1 MLNLVICDD
10 ERALRN
16 DLRKVLET
24 ELDLCGETFKIAEF
38 DCGEAL
44 VRALNDSAFDIIFL
58 DIEMKDL
65 DGVATAREIR
75 KRTSAPEII
84 FVTSYP
90 DFVFQG
96 YEVQAL
102 NYILKPYQ
110 REKIVSVLHTALER
124 LGKDTEK
131 YYLVESKCQ
140 RLRLPLNQTLY
151 FSSDKR
157 SVNAVTPEDQYTFY
171 GKLSDLETELPDHFV
186 RIHNRYLV
194 NLKYV
199 QSLQGNSVLIG
210 EEELPVSRSCKQEL
224 AIAFA
229 KYMLD

>member
-10 ERALRN
+10 ERTLRN

-24 ELDLCGETFKIAEF
+24 ELELCGETFKIAEF
-38 DCGEAL
+38 DCGESL
-44 VRALNDSAFDIIFL
+44 VRALNDSVFDIIFL

-110 REKIVSVLHTALER
+110 KEKIDRKSV
-124 LGKDTEK
+124 
-131 YYLVESKCQ
+131 V
-140 RLRLPLNQTLY
+140 
-151 FSSDKR
+151 
-157 SVNAVTPEDQYTFY
+157 
-171 GKLSDLETELPDHFV
+171 
-186 RIHNRYLV
+186 
-194 NLKYV
+194 
-199 QSLQGNSVLIG
+199 
-210 EEELPVSRSCKQEL
+210 
-224 AIAFA
+224 
-229 KYMLD
+229 

>member
-10 ERALRN
+10 ERTLRS

-24 ELDLCGETFKIAEF
+24 ELELCGETFKIAEF
-38 DCGEAL
+38 DCGESL
-44 VRALNDSAFDIIFL
+44 VRALNDSVFDIIFL

-110 REKIVSVLHTALER
+110 KEKIISVLHTALER
-124 LGKDTEK
+124 LGRDSEK
-131 YYLVESKCQ
+131 YYMVESRGQ
-140 RLRLPLNQTLY
+140 TLRLPLSRIKY
-151 FSSDKR
+151 FFSDRR
-157 SVNAVTPEDQYTFY
+157 SVNAVTAEEAHTFY
-171 GKLSDLETELPDHFV
+171 GKLSELETELPENFV

-199 QSLQGNSVLIG
+199 QSIQGNSVQMAG
-210 EEELPVSRSCKQEL
+210 EELPVSRSCKQNL

-229 KYMLD
+229 KYMLN

>member
-10 ERALRN
+10 ERTLRN
-16 DLRKVLET
+16 DLRRVLET
-24 ELDLCGETFKIAEF
+24 ELELCGETFKIAEF

-44 VRALNDSAFDIIFL
+44 VRALNDSVFDIIFL

-110 REKIVSVLHTALER
+110 KEKIISVLHTALER
-124 LGKDTEK
+124 LGRDSEK
-131 YYLVESKCQ
+131 YYMVESRGQ
-140 RLRLPLNQTLY
+140 TLRLPLSRIKY
-151 FSSDKR
+151 FFSDRR
-157 SVNAVTPEDQYTFY
+157 SVNAVTAEETHTFY
-171 GKLSDLETELPDHFV
+171 GKLSELETELPENFV

-199 QSLQGNSVLIG
+199 QSIQGNSVQMAG
-210 EEELPVSRSCKQEL
+210 VELPVSRSCKQDL

-229 KYMLD
+229 KYMLN